1 MLANTKK
8 YLVAGVGIA
17 IVIAIAASFTSY
29 LGQFEQVQKQD
40 GTQSDEITVGK
51 GSPILGI
58 ENARVTIIEMGDYQ
72 CEMCKRWY
80 DNTRPKIIENYVM
93 TGKANLVFL
102 DLPILG
108 SDSKS
113 AAEATYCAE
122 DQGRFWDYHIMLYDF
137 QGHMNSGWANIERLN
152 SFAFNLGLDMDEFEE
167 CMGSSKYEMRVKYNA
182 SKSRSVANSTPTFL
196 LINTSGAQ
204 EKIVG
209 AQPYPVFERVIESLL

>member
-1 MLANTKK
+1 MANTKK

-17 IVIAIAASFTSY
+17 IVIAIAASFTAY
-29 LGQFEQVQKQD
+29 LWQFEQVQKQD

-182 SKSRSVANSTPTFL
+182 QKAKSVGNSTPTFL
-196 LINTSGAQ
+196 IINTSGVQ
-204 EKIVG
+204 ERIVG

>member
-1 MLANTKK
+1 MANTKK

-40 GTQSDEITVGK
+40 GIQSDEITVGK

-122 DQGRFWDYHIMLYDF
+122 DQGRFWDYHGMLYDF
-137 QGHMNSGWANIERLN
+137 QGHMNSGWASIERLN
-152 SFAFNLGLDMDEFEE
+152 SFAFNLDLDMEEFNE
-167 CMGSSKYEMRVKYNA
+167 CMSSDKYEMRVKYNA
-182 SKSRSVANSTPTFL
+182 QKAKSVGNSTPTFL
-196 LINTSGAQ
+196 IINTSGVQ
-204 EKIVG
+204 ERIVG

>member
-1 MLANTKK
+1 MANTKK

>member
-1 MLANTKK
+1 MANTKK

-17 IVIAIAASFTSY
+17 IVIAIAASFTAY

>member
-1 MLANTKK
+1 MTNTKK

>member
-1 MLANTKK
+1 MANTKK

-167 CMGSSKYEMRVKYNA
+167 CMGSSKYEMRVK
-182 SKSRSVANSTPTFL
+182 
-196 LINTSGAQ
+196 
-204 EKIVG
+204 
-209 AQPYPVFERVIESLL
+209 

>member
-1 MLANTKK
+1 
-8 YLVAGVGIA
+8 
-17 IVIAIAASFTSY
+17 
-29 LGQFEQVQKQD
+29 
-40 GTQSDEITVGK
+40 
-51 GSPILGI
+51 
-58 ENARVTIIEMGDYQ
+58 
-72 CEMCKRWY
+72 
-80 DNTRPKIIENYVM
+80 M